1 MPHGLGMAQQ
11 FNHDVHGE
19 QPMDVGP
26 VLASEVREAMD
37 RIADVI
43 VQSGEG
49 LTLESLI
56 KAFWRTYSTPE
67 GNIVSIHEGRSGA
80 VGTPGQTPAP
90 LVAEDAFARLTGRM
104 DQLAQ
109 NLGFLSDKIGS
120 EEERMVR
127 DVARAARAYRED
139 LDQAEAETKSRRR
152 HDDGEAAPQSDTPA
166 IRTNLPDRAQFEVA
180 LNENFRIARNEVE
193 PLSVAICSVSRID
206 RIVQDH
212 GLHTATR
219 LMERVAST
227 LSHATRGECYSARK
241 SASEFIML
249 ARGITIS
256 QFQEVLEQSII
267 DLSLR
272 RWHDKFSNKTLGMIE
287 MHVGIA
293 HVFDFANPSEAMRA
307 ADLAHERAML
317 EHNST
322 VVLADARDLDDD

>member
-1 MPHGLGMAQQ
+1 
-11 FNHDVHGE
+11 
-19 QPMDVGP
+19 
-26 VLASEVREAMD
+26 
-37 RIADVI
+37 
-43 VQSGEG
+43 
-49 LTLESLI
+49 
-56 KAFWRTYSTPE
+56 
-67 GNIVSIHEGRSGA
+67 
-80 VGTPGQTPAP
+80 
-90 LVAEDAFARLTGRM
+90 
-104 DQLAQ
+104 
-109 NLGFLSDKIGS
+109 
-120 EEERMVR
+120 
-127 DVARAARAYRED
+127 
-139 LDQAEAETKSRRR
+139 
-152 HDDGEAAPQSDTPA
+152 
-166 IRTNLPDRAQFEVA
+166 
-180 LNENFRIARNEVE
+180 
-193 PLSVAICSVSRID
+193 
-206 RIVQDH
+206 VQDH